1 MLNTSEANAAYK
13 ALVYPP
19 VMARKDREK
28 RDILLAEYHEATQ
41 KITAEFHEWLTH
53 EYASTLPVAVQ
64 DKIWEMA
71 WSDGHHAGYP
81 EVENYYTQY
90 AEFAKFAINA
100 AK

>member
-13 ALVYPP
+13 ALAYPP

-28 RDILLAEYHEATQ
+28 RDVLLAEYHEATRR
-41 KITAEFHEWLTH
+41 ITAEFHEWLTH
-53 EYASTLPVAVQ
+53 EYAYNLPTAVQ

-90 AEFAKFAINA
+90 AALAEFAINA